1 MEGISLSTASRFK
14 LSFAEATPPKLRA
27 SQLRE
32 DQHVKE
38 EPQWSQQDK
47 QHGMKEQ
54 PTPNKGWM
62 EDQITRKVKEEREEP
77 AQDWSVPEAGA
88 TNGRTRSM
96 KL

>member
-14 LSFAEATPPKLRA
+14 LSFAEETPPKLRA

-38 EPQWSQQDK
+38 EL
-47 QHGMKEQ
+47 
-54 PTPNKGWM
+54 
-62 EDQITRKVKEEREEP
+62 VKEEREEP